1 MNELANKLLYY
12 TSSSTSSTQ
21 PSPTHHFILRQ
32 SSQDSDTTNVSP
44 IDQPQDGLAVYTIQ
58 TSKKT
63 IILYRGEP
71 NPQQVV
77 GECKAAF
84 MGLSMHLSLRGS
96 QFSIR
101 NSTTGTKFI
110 VESPSYG
117 RLVWKGDS
125 LLGSGLSLYKT
136 SGEKVATIKSGG
148 ILNYREKQLLL
159 WQLCGNR
166 LLGRDDHGTAL
177 FILDYGQIG
186 KILGHVPVYGGDN
199 RLGAGVLVGA
209 KPGCECSGS
218 STNWGCNGPMYP
230 VAIVLIPKVTPR
242 SLHVGTIGFAA
253 SFGGSDGAIL
263 PFAVGAIAQGKGVQT
278 LQPIV
283 LAISVVLGCLWLL
296 LPRKPMEKYQAESND
311 SPR

>member
-84 MGLSMHLSLRGS
+84 MGLSMHLSLHGS

-117 RLVWKGDS
+117 RLKRRNASAIV
-125 LLGSGLSLYKT
+125 GSS
-136 SGEKVATIKSGG
+136 VATDFWGG
-148 ILNYREKQLLL
+148 MTI
-159 WQLCGNR
+159 GR
-166 LLGRDDHGTAL
+166 L
-177 FILDYGQIG
+177 FYILDYGQIG
-186 KILGHVPVYGGDN
+186 KVLGHVPVYRGDN

-209 KPGCECSGS
+209 KPGSNIEIQR
-218 STNWGCNGPMYP
+218 PMYP
-230 VAIVLIPKVTPR
+230 VAIVLIPKFTPR

-296 LPRKPMEKYQAESND
+296 LPRKLMEKHQAESND

>member
-44 IDQPQDGLAVYTIQ
+44 IDQPQDGLTVYTIQ

-159 WQLCGNR
+159 
-166 LLGRDDHGTAL
+166 
-177 FILDYGQIG
+177 
-186 KILGHVPVYGGDN
+186 
-199 RLGAGVLVGA
+199 
-209 KPGCECSGS
+209 
-218 STNWGCNGPMYP
+218 PMYP

-296 LPRKPMEKYQAESND
+296 LPRKPMEKYQAENND